1 MATSSRKKDKREY
14 FLSLIPSDVKKVLDV
29 GCADGGL
36 CAGLTQKDVEV
47 IGLEKDVDSCAKARE
62 KLDKVFLADIEKFD
76 LPYPKEYFDC
86 IIYADVLEH
95 LFDPLALL
103 KKHIDYLRDG
113 GYIVASIP
121 NIRYYKAIIRLVIGG
136 TWDYSDG
143 GLLDKSHMRFFTLLN
158 IKELFSRA
166 GYEIVGIERN
176 LVAARGFSLLNFLL
190 FGMLKDFLT
199 YQYYIKA
206 RKLKG
211 GPTTTAGRKKY
222 KF

>member
-1 MATSSRKKDKREY
+1 
-14 FLSLIPSDVKKVLDV
+14 
-29 GCADGGL
+29 
-36 CAGLTQKDVEV
+36 
-47 IGLEKDVDSCAKARE
+47 
-62 KLDKVFLADIEKFD
+62 
-76 LPYPKEYFDC
+76 
-86 IIYADVLEH
+86 
-95 LFDPLALL
+95 
-103 KKHIDYLRDG
+103 
-113 GYIVASIP
+113 
-121 NIRYYKAIIRLVIGG
+121 
-136 TWDYSDG
+136 
-143 GLLDKSHMRFFTLLN
+143 MRFFTLLS

-211 GPTTTAGRKKY
+211 GPATAVGRKKY